1 MEIKKSEKL
10 KYKSPGSLKES
21 DKDLSSNKLIIPKM
35 STTEINLNTF
45 SWKLRYLNKKIFVKK
60 SIDRISKK

>member
-35 STTEINLNTF
+35 STTDINLNTF
-45 SWKLRYLNKKIFVKK
+45 S
-60 SIDRISKK
+60 